1 MKIVKRVAWSLK
13 VRNESVPGGWYYDIE
28 KQHKHFE
35 ISFLKIL
42 FGGILRYWND
52 MIGIA
57 KIIKLK
63 EILCSD
69 ATSILFIYLVDSPD
83 IIGGAP
89 ARCYSVDLKRNAS
102 LSRVDICLGRHN
114 DTDTLHITTC
124 SIARNNSS
132 VPFRWQNN
140 RHPRLHLGHCYPL
153 QPFPYDN

>member
-1 MKIVKRVAWSLK
+1 
-13 VRNESVPGGWYYDIE
+13 
-28 KQHKHFE
+28 
-35 ISFLKIL
+35 
-42 FGGILRYWND
+42 
-52 MIGIA
+52 MIGIV
-57 KIIKLK
+57 KIIKFK

-69 ATSILFIYLVDSPD
+69 ATSILFIYLVESVD

-89 ARCYSVDLKRNAS
+89 ARCCLVDLKRNAS

-140 RHPRLHLGHCYPL
+140 RHPSLHLGSWPCCCCTLYNHFHMTIRRPAAPSPL
-153 QPFPYDN
+153 HARWVSSSPAPGN